1 MKLKQL
7 LSSCLV
13 VAALLVVPFIAPSAA
28 FAAVDVN
35 SADQAA
41 LEGIKGLGPAM
52 SARILAERSKGNFRD
67 WSDLA
72 TRVSGLG
79 EKNTATLSRNG
90 LVLDGKAR
98 PDAPATSTDTGPRR
112 PATKPDTKPTTRAA
126 KIKSE
131 G

>member
-7 LSSCLV
+7 LSSWLV
-13 VAALLVVPFIAPSAA
+13 VAACLVAPLAA

-35 SADQAA
+35 TADQAA

-52 SARILAERSKGNFRD
+52 SARIIAERSKGSFRD

-79 EKNTATLSRNG
+79 DKNTATLSRNG
-90 LVLDGKAR
+90 LVVDGKAK
-98 PDAPATSTDTGPRR
+98 PDAPAMTTDAKPS
-112 PATKPDTKPTTRAA
+112 KPDAKPAPRPS
-126 KIKSE
+126 KGRSE